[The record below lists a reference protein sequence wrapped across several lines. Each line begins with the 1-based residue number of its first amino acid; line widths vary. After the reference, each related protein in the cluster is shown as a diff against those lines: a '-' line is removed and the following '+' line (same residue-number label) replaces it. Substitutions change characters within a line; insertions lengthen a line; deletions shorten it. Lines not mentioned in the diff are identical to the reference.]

1 MNITSPK
8 QYRVAH
14 ELTGRVPLS
23 IFLIFSHECGHCK
36 TYLPM
41 WERLAGLKKKKS
53 NMFMMEADVFQN
65 TPLSKKAS
73 ANGVEVDGVP
83 TVLYVSQNGQIHKAD
98 DIRNESAMT
107 DVVLTGKTVPAN
119 LSLLQSQPLPP
130 LSVSLAEVSK
140 ELEPVV
146 EPEPEPE
153 PETEPETETETESES
168 ESESEPEPEPEPT
181 VETDADAEIIPNP
194 PANFTMSPPT
204 TNTNTNDLIA
214 PIASSTFKSVLPGV
228 EITKDILH
236 DLPAATVH
244 TNKPTIIQSGGSPWA
259 AFLSSVAPAATLL
272 GAYALLPKKNRN
284 SRSSG
289 LKRVSRRN
297 KKMTRASTA

>member
-1 MNITSPK
+1 MNITSPN

-14 ELTGRVPLS
+14 ELAGRAPLS

-36 TYLPM
+36 TYIPM

-53 NMFMMEADVFQN
+53 NMFMMEANVFQK

-83 TVLYVSQNGQIHKAD
+83 TVLYVSPNGTIQKAD

-107 DVVLTGKTVPAN
+107 NVVMSGSPA
-119 LSLLQSQPLPP
+119 SVEAVLPP

-140 ELEPVV
+140 EPAVEAMPVV
-146 EPEPEPE
+146 ETTVEAMPVV
-153 PETEPETETETESES
+153 ETTVEAMPETETEEDSES
-168 ESESEPEPEPEPT
+168 ESESETE
-181 VETDADAEIIPNP
+181 VEAI
-194 PANFTMSPPT
+194 PANFTMSPP

-214 PIASSTFKSVLPGV
+214 PVASSTFTSVLPGV
-228 EITKDILH
+228 EITQDILH

-244 TNKPTIIQSGGSPWA
+244 TNKPTIVQSGGSPWA

-272 GAYALLPKKNRN
+272 GAYALLPKKRN
-284 SRSSG
+284 PRSSG
-289 LKRVSRRN
+289 LTRVSRRN